1 MFEEPAPLC
10 YKNLSIAREF
20 MKEGI
25 HPEYKQAQ
33 MICACGYVAET
44 RSTVGNI
51 HVDICSNCHP
61 FFTGKQK
68 FIDAAGR
75 VEKFRKKYALK
86 N

>member
-1 MFEEPAPLC
+1 MFEEPAWLC
-10 YKNLSIAREF
+10 YKNLLIVREF